1 MMSASPIQ
9 QNPGRSAIVSA
20 KAKKTKFMA
29 VMELAK
35 PLFPNLT
42 DIQIIEYVD
51 RVKKKFGTLKGKTND
66 EIIQEMC
73 KFMQAEGKTLLLLG
87 RHLGLQ
93 FYMNNI
99 CLCKYHLQKLCFF
112 SPQKMNMNVQSAL
125 PR

>member
-1 MMSASPIQ
+1 MSAPTMQ
-9 QNPGRSAIVSA
+9 QNPGRPATMMP
-20 KAKKTKFMA
+20 KKTKLMA

-73 KFMQAEGKTLLLLG
+73 KFMQAEGKKKIKILF
-87 RHLGLQ
+87 Q
-93 FYMNNI
+93 EWEKW
-99 CLCKYHLQKLCFF
+99 CKC
-112 SPQKMNMNVQSAL
+112 AL
-125 PR
+125 YIKII

>member
-1 MMSASPIQ
+1 
-9 QNPGRSAIVSA
+9 
-20 KAKKTKFMA
+20 MA

-73 KFMQAEGKTLLLLG
+73 KFMQAEGKKIGYKMELLSHDSYTYVYYIQRSTILHELLL
-87 RHLGLQ
+87 
-93 FYMNNI
+93 
-99 CLCKYHLQKLCFF
+99 
-112 SPQKMNMNVQSAL
+112 V
-125 PR
+125 

>member
-1 MMSASPIQ
+1 MMSAPSIQ

-73 KFMQAEGKTLLLLG
+73 KFMQAEGKKTNTFIIG
-87 RHLGLQ
+87 
-93 FYMNNI
+93 
-99 CLCKYHLQKLCFF
+99 
-112 SPQKMNMNVQSAL
+112 
-125 PR
+125 

>member
-1 MMSASPIQ
+1 
-9 QNPGRSAIVSA
+9 
-20 KAKKTKFMA
+20 MA

-73 KFMQAEGKTLLLLG
+73 KFMQAEGKKTNTFFKVRNQRSIHMIYICIL
-87 RHLGLQ
+87 HLGLQ
-93 FYMNNI
+93 F
-99 CLCKYHLQKLCFF
+99 
-112 SPQKMNMNVQSAL
+112 
-125 PR
+125 

>member
-1 MMSASPIQ
+1 MMSAPSIQ

-73 KFMQAEGKTLLLLG
+73 KFMQAEGKKIGYKKELLSLT
-87 RHLGLQ
+87 HIPMYITYKGLHICCV
-93 FYMNNI
+93 NI
-99 CLCKYHLQKLCFF
+99 IYKNCAFF
-112 SPQKMNMNVQSAL
+112 P
-125 PR
+125 PRK